1 VPDFLGRCVADR
13 TVFCHMT
20 AHGVDPPSPMG
31 SVSGSGFDDA
41 NAETFDF
48 SDKPSAAAGGGVG
61 YPRRPPLRCGRRSL
75 DIVCSISQNIQT
87 KAAPR
92 AITTIKNINVN
103 AGAVSMFN
111 IPDVTRTT
119 YLKQRSR

>member
-1 VPDFLGRCVADR
+1 
-13 TVFCHMT
+13 MS
-20 AHGVDPPSPMG
+20 PSVMG
-31 SVSGSGFDDA
+31 SGRQQFGIEVR
-41 NAETFDF
+41 
-48 SDKPSAAAGGGVG
+48 PG
-61 YPRRPPLRCGRRSL
+61 YPRRSPLRCGLDIRRSL

-111 IPDVTRTT
+111 IPDVTRTA